1 MNLKT
6 GALLLLV
13 GSMGLLAAGC
23 GPQEKWGQDQKLQAE
38 LFFKCLKHI
47 PKGPLASK
55 YNDWD
60 EVVSECGSQARLM
73 SWKCVKNCS

>member
-13 GSMGLLAAGC
+13 GSMVLLAAGC
-23 GPQEKWGQDQKLQAE
+23 NQAKWEADTKLQAE
-38 LFFKCLKHI
+38 LFFKCLKHL
-47 PKGPLASK
+47 PAGPLAAK

-73 SWKCVKNCS
+73 SWKCVKNCT

>member
-23 GPQEKWGQDQKLQAE
+23 NAPQWGPEKKLQQE
-38 LFFKCLKHI
+38 LFFKCMKHL
-47 PKGPLASK
+47 PAGPSATK

-60 EVVSECGSQARLM
+60 DVVSECGTQARDM
-73 SWKCVKNCS
+73 SWQCLKNCS